1 MPPSA
6 VPVARLRP
14 PALIALLLGAAGSLG
29 LMFHVGRRNR
39 SELLLVLFVVWVLSP
54 FVVLAWADVV
64 SKRWA
69 VLTRATLYGV
79 MLTLTLGSL
88 TIYGRVAFGPPR
100 PQPASAFLV
109 VPPVSWLL
117 TAIALG
123 IAARISR
130 KHARGDPNQFLEAA
144 E

>member
-6 VPVARLRP
+6 VPVVRLRP
-14 PALIALLLGAAGSLG
+14 PALIALLLGAAGSVG

-54 FVVLAWADVV
+54 FVVLAWADMV

-79 MLTLTLGSL
+79 MLTIALGSL
-88 TIYGRVAFGPPR
+88 AIYGRVAFGPPR
-100 PQPASAFLV
+100 PQPASVFLL
-109 VPPVSWLL
+109 VPPASWLL
-117 TAIALG
+117 TVIALAT
-123 IAARISR
+123 AARVSR
-130 KHARGDPNQFLEAA
+130 ERSRRDSHHR
-144 E
+144 